1 MKTLLRALI
10 LLLVV
15 LWLGGLM
22 FFPVVAASAF
32 GSIAD
37 THVAGT
43 IVRKCLLALHYEG
56 LFAGALIVV
65 LLLIAQIT
73 RALTRN
79 VAAPVMVT
87 LIMLGLTAFSQFWI
101 IPKMEGY
108 RIAAGG
114 AIDAADRGDP
124 NRAGFNKLHG
134 WSTKVEEGV
143 LLGGV
148 VLVFLLAANY
158 GTALPGNRGFAANV
172 EPDEEGSRS
181 LV

>member
-15 LWLGGLM
+15 LWLGGVM

-65 LLLIAQIT
+65 LLLIAQAT
-73 RALTRN
+73 GALRRS
-79 VAAPVMVT
+79 VIAPVLVT
-87 LIMLGLTAFSQFWI
+87 LLLLGLTAFSQFWI
-101 IPKMEGY
+101 IPRMEGY

-114 AIDAADRGDP
+114 AIDAVDRNDP
-124 NRAGFNKLHG
+124 NRVAFNTLHG

-148 VLVFLLAANY
+148 VLVILLAANY
-158 GTALPGNRGFAANV
+158 IDRLPSEKV
-172 EPDEEGSRS
+172 
-181 LV
+181 